1 MGKSTLVDKLVNVS
15 AVTGLGLTT
24 LSLCSIVIG
33 DYVEDEKS
41 IYYLFAG
48 AGMFGLGSTFL
59 FGSYVLRNYKRN

>member
-1 MGKSTLVDKLVNVS
+1 MGKSTLVDKLISTS

-24 LSLCSIVIG
+24 LSLGSIIIG

>member
-1 MGKSTLVDKLVNVS
+1 MGKSTLVDKLISTS

-48 AGMFGLGSTFL
+48 AGAVDCF
-59 FGSYVLRNYKRN
+59 